1 MQQEEIIEKIQRRKQ
16 ELNAVILAHNYQRP
30 EVQDMADF
38 TGDSLEL
45 SRIAAGTDCDVIV
58 FCGVTFMAETAYI
71 LSPQKTVIMP
81 DLEAG
86 CPMANMVDVAGL
98 KKVQDEHP
106 GAVTICYVNST
117 ADVKALCDVCCTSA
131 NAVKVAG
138 AFPEDREIIF
148 VPDRHLGDFVAR
160 KLGREL
166 ILYPGF
172 CPTHYNIDVDDITA
186 LKAEHPDAEVV
197 AHPECT
203 GEVLAL
209 ADHICSTSQ
218 MIRAVAASS
227 AKRFIIATEEG
238 LLHRLKKENPD
249 KEFLLPGPC
258 LCPNMKKTTLE
269 KVLHCMETL
278 ENKIVVPEPVR
289 IQALD
294 AIEKMLQYV

>member
-1 MQQEEIIEKIQRRKQ
+1 MQQSEILERIQRRKK

-86 CPMANMVDVAGL
+86 CPMANMVDVPRL
-98 KKVQDEHP
+98 KKLQAEHP
-106 GAVTICYVNST
+106 GAVTVCYVNSS
-117 ADVKALCDVCCTSA
+117 ADVKAICDVCCTSA
-131 NAVKVAG
+131 NAVNVVG
-138 AFPEDREIIF
+138 AFPEDQEIIF
-148 VPDRHLGDFVAR
+148 VPDRHLGGYVAK

-166 ILYPGF
+166 VLYPGF
-172 CPTHYNIDVDDITA
+172 CPTHYNIDPDEITA
-186 LKAEHPDAEVV
+186 LKKKHPDAEVV

-203 GEVLAL
+203 DEVLAI

-227 AKRFIIATEEG
+227 ADQFIIATEEG
-238 LLHRLKKENPD
+238 LLHRLKTDNPD

-258 LCPNMKKTTLE
+258 LCPNMKRTTLE
-269 KVLHCMETL
+269 KVLYSMETL
-278 ENKIVVPEPVR
+278 ENKIVVPEPIR
-289 IQALD
+289 TQALES
-294 AIEKMLQYV
+294 IEKMLQYA